1 MSRNPTSH
9 RTAAL
14 AVTLAVL
21 GGATA
26 ATATAT
32 ATVPPGA
39 QKPAPGAPSA
49 AGAAPRVEFARTLPG
64 ASRLLVTFSDAPRR
78 AAAEARLAG
87 LGELAPV
94 VPEAGVWGLSPSA
107 PAGARA
113 RVLARA
119 QVAGAEWSLT
129 RRTADRPAP
138 PSPPGAAPPVTD
150 PFFTPSSQWGL
161 LAGSTWGADL
171 ITLGPRP
178 AIAVLD
184 SGIDSG
190 HEEWGGPASPL
201 IAPRSTLRGDADA
214 GDHGISGHGTHVA
227 GIAAAPAN
235 GVGVVGVAPAVQ
247 GAASVIPVQIADRD
261 GSSTDETMMR
271 GIRHA
276 VLNGAKV
283 INISAGGPGYS
294 QAFQDTVFWATAR
307 GALIVA
313 SVGNQGQDVN
323 ALNFPAG
330 YRRVLGVGAQCDGIV
345 TFDCPRPFAAATFSN
360 HNRTVD
366 VIAPGVNVLS
376 SVPRRVNERVV
387 APGYALK
394 DGTSM
399 AAPYV
404 SGVAALVQAAN
415 GGALS
420 PYQLARHLKNTATDI
435 GTTGRDNTNGFGVVN
450 PRAAVSLQGPEDDVG
465 EVNDD
470 IKWLAGTTRLN
481 EAGRPLVIR
490 ATADQFEDSED
501 VYAVRLKRG
510 ERLRVVLTHGRPRL
524 DLYLWDPGTRTVG
537 TENGNLERHLI
548 DYRPGTRPTGV
559 IVHRA
564 KRSGVYYV
572 DVFARRGGGPY
583 TLRLTRQR

>member
-1 MSRNPTSH
+1 MSSNRISR

-14 AVTLAVL
+14 AAALTLCGAAFT
-21 GGATA
+21 ATA
-26 ATATAT
+26 AAA
-32 ATVPPGA
+32 PGPA
-39 QKPAPGAPSA
+39 KPAPGTA

-64 ASRLLVTFSDAPRR
+64 ASRLLVTFSDAPSR
-78 AAAEARLAG
+78 ATAESRLAG

-94 VPEAGVWGLSPSA
+94 VPEAGVWGLSPAA
-107 PAGARA
+107 PASARERALTRA
-113 RVLARA
+113 R
-119 QVAGAEWSLT
+119 VAGAEWSLT

-138 PSPPGAAPPVTD
+138 PTAPGAAPAVTD
-150 PFFTPSSQWGL
+150 PFFTPASQWGL
-161 LAGSTWGADL
+161 LGGSTWGADL

-178 AIAVLD
+178 AIAILD
-184 SGIDSG
+184 SGVDTT

-201 IAPRSTLRGDADA
+201 VAPRSTLRGDADA
-214 GDHGISGHGTHVA
+214 GDHGLSGHGTHVA

-235 GVGVVGVAPAVQ
+235 GVGIVGVAPAV
-247 GAASVIPVQIADRD
+247 AAAAPVIPVQIADRD

-345 TFDCPRPFAAATFSN
+345 TFDCPRPFGAATFSN

-366 VIAPGVNVLS
+366 VIAPGVNILS

-404 SGVAALVQAAN
+404 AGVAALVQAAN

-435 GTTGRDNTNGFGVVN
+435 GTSGRDNTSGFGVVN
-450 PRAAVSLQGPEDDVG
+450 PRAAVSLQGPEDDTA

-470 IKWLAGTTRLN
+470 IKWLAGPTRLN
-481 EAGRPLVIR
+481 EGGQPLVIT
-490 ATADQFEDSED
+490 ASADQFEDSED

-510 ERLRVVLTHGRPRL
+510 ERLRVVLTHGKPRL

-559 IVHRA
+559 IVYRA
-564 KRSGVYYV
+564 RRAGVHYV

-583 TLRLTRQR
+583 TLRLTRQP